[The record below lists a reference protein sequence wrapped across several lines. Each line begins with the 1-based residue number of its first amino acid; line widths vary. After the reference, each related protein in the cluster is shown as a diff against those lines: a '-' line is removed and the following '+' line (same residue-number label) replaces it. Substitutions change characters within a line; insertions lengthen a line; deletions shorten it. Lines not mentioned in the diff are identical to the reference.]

1 MKASGTQTNHSAK
14 KLLATAIAALLLSSC
29 ATLDSG
35 SSASNNTRGSN
46 APSQAMPTGSAQQSA
61 IEVLEGTDDSERQAL
76 IAEINRDGQA
86 FQIQGVGDTGPQA
99 VNASGE
105 DVVELNYEQADLRL
119 VLEEL
124 AQALDITMIIDP
136 TISRQISMRTAAN
149 RPLQRDDIWPL
160 IRLLTRDAGVLVEQ
174 VGNAYNVRAVDIS
187 LAPEIT
193 TPDQLDST
201 NGARVIQ
208 ITPLTYVSSE
218 AVLQAIEPMLQPDG
232 GVNRLGNRNLLVLTG
247 SEYQLSRVNQL
258 LDLLDADPFQNQG
271 IQLYQIDN
279 ANATE
284 VAEELQEILLL
295 IEGENP
301 AYQVRGIE
309 RINAVLVTAPATR
322 GFEEISR
329 WVNILDSAN
338 QEQVEQLFMYR
349 VKNLVAQE
357 LADTLMTIFEQ
368 DDDEEQNTANNEDD
382 DNNSQTPRVLG
393 PQAQFLFSGVGDD
406 GRPNVVRA
414 ESTPSADSDA
424 GNAVSA
430 NISVRIVADEA
441 TNSLLIRS
449 TARDYRQLL
458 TTINQLDVVPLQVM
472 VNAVIAQITLNDD
485 TRFGVDWSRIAADAD
500 MNPISTVT
508 DTVFTPN
515 LGGLLFT
522 KGFLDGA
529 ARVEATLQ
537 AIASNNEVRLLARPS
552 LTVSNNQEG
561 EIQIG
566 SEVPINAG
574 QTFGVGGS
582 STTNVQY
589 RPTGI
594 GLSITPQINSDGV
607 VNLVIT
613 QNVSSLDGSQPG
625 VQDNPVFN
633 NQEITTTV
641 VVRDGENIVLG
652 GLIQTDQE
660 RLNTGV
666 PGLNR
671 VPLVGN
677 LFSYQQRNEE
687 RKELFIVLRPEI
699 IDLNASNST
708 GFSEILDRFELAA
721 ELFEDHNLN

>member
-258 LDLLDADPFQNQG
+258 LDLLIKRLGRQIRCLDFQLVSCHGILLKLLCQMLHNIFEAFRNLFFLNMISLFHHHSTVHTNRFHQVISASKNPG
-271 IQLYQIDN
+271 IQHLLRTFTGQNRMIFVQ
-279 ANATE
+279 ANKGCRRADVQT
-284 VAEELQEILLL
+284 
-295 IEGENP
+295 
-301 AYQVRGIE
+301 
-309 RINAVLVTAPATR
+309 
-322 GFEEISR
+322 SR
-329 WVNILDSAN
+329 DTGTQRPLPTF
-338 QEQVEQLFMYR
+338 QGTG
-349 VKNLVAQE
+349 KNLLSIRAFPICNQCSLQLLQTLAIFQDAAFLGERYIDIAVGSDTKTTILRQE
-357 LADTLMTIFEQ
+357 SPD
-368 DDDEEQNTANNEDD
+368 
-382 DNNSQTPRVLG
+382 RKK
-393 PQAQFLFSGVGDD
+393 
-406 GRPNVVRA
+406 
-414 ESTPSADSDA
+414 
-424 GNAVSA
+424 AVS
-430 NISVRIVADEA
+430 
-441 TNSLLIRS
+441 
-449 TARDYRQLL
+449 
-458 TTINQLDVVPLQVM
+458 
-472 VNAVIAQITLNDD
+472 
-485 TRFGVDWSRIAADAD
+485 
-500 MNPISTVT
+500 
-508 DTVFTPN
+508 
-515 LGGLLFT
+515 
-522 KGFLDGA
+522 
-529 ARVEATLQ
+529 
-537 AIASNNEVRLLARPS
+537 
-552 LTVSNNQEG
+552 
-561 EIQIG
+561 QIG
-566 SEVPINAG
+566 FRHRA
-574 QTFGVGGS
+574 
-582 STTNVQY
+582 
-589 RPTGI
+589 
-594 GLSITPQINSDGV
+594 
-607 VNLVIT
+607 
-613 QNVSSLDGSQPG
+613 
-625 VQDNPVFN
+625 
-633 NQEITTTV
+633 
-641 VVRDGENIVLG
+641 
-652 GLIQTDQE
+652 
-660 RLNTGV
+660 
-666 PGLNR
+666 
-671 VPLVGN
+671 
-677 LFSYQQRNEE
+677 
-687 RKELFIVLRPEI
+687 
-699 IDLNASNST
+699 
-708 GFSEILDRFELAA
+708 
-721 ELFEDHNLN
+721 